1 LPISIAFGW
10 FYFLVTILPSTYGQI
25 YHFSTGTIGL
35 CYLAGGIGN
44 TSGSIFAG
52 AISDRLYAKAVASN
66 GGVKK
71 TEFRLRPMYIGV
83 PLIVAGAT
91 MYGWFLHAHL
101 HFMGPLVAYTISK
114 FFFAIR
120 KRKKQIIQKLIII
133 YLYSH
138 FWYHVHYYYCK
149 YLLGRF

>member
-1 LPISIAFGW
+1 M
-10 FYFLVTILPSTYGQI
+10 
-25 YHFSTGTIGL
+25 STGSIGL

-83 PLIVAGAT
+83 PIITVGAV

-114 FFFAIR
+114 FRVER
-120 KRKKQIIQKLIII
+120 KRKKNSKLTII
-133 YLYSH
+133 YLY
-138 FWYHVHYYYCK
+138 
-149 YLLGRF
+149 